1 MFIPR
6 LSRPLAL
13 PRAGPSSALR
23 RRLHAAPI
31 RLDLDRSAA
40 SASSSTS
47 QGEDIPA
54 RLIGTREEIERKK
67 ALARDKYK
75 AQLEK
80 RMKEWVLIEWQMRE
94 IYNHPC

>member
-1 MFIPR
+1 MLIPR
-6 LSRPLAL
+6 LSRSLAL
-13 PRAGPSSALR
+13 PLAGPSLGLR
-23 RRLHAAPI
+23 RGFHVAPI

-40 SASSSTS
+40 SASSSTP

-67 ALARDKYK
+67 VLARDKYK

-80 RMKEWVLIEWQMRE
+80 RMKE
-94 IYNHPC
+94 